1 MFFKDILTL
10 LWSISDDNKLVIWCL
25 FYGIRNMLHSTEYTN
40 YGISLVDVV
49 VWMKFVLRNGKYS
62 IAEES
67 NNNSVG

>member
-1 MFFKDILTL
+1 
-10 LWSISDDNKLVIWCL
+10 
-25 FYGIRNMLHSTEYTN
+25 MLHSTEYTD